1 MNFFLYSVNLIQ
13 FIKQTTV
20 NLNEI
25 VKNTS
30 ENFEY

>member
-1 MNFFLYSVNLIQ
+1 MYSVNLIK

-25 VKNTS
+25 VKNAS
-30 ENFEY
+30 ENFVY

>member
-1 MNFFLYSVNLIQ
+1 MYSVNLIK

-20 NLNEI
+20 NLNET

-30 ENFEY
+30 EKFEY

>member
-1 MNFFLYSVNLIQ
+1 MYSVNLIK

-25 VKNTS
+25 VKNAS
-30 ENFEY
+30 EKFEY